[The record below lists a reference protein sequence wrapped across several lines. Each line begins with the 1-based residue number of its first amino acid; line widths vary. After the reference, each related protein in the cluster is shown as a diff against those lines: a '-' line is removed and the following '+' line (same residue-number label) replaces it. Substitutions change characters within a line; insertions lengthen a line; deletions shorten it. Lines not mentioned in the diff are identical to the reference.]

1 MDAQVL
7 APAQWT
13 ALIVSDVLD
22 WPPADAAALLGVSVP
37 ALAGTLERARAAVGP
52 VPGPVEGAAL
62 ARLVG
67 RVDRGVLALTG
78 ALLREHAPPAVA

>member
-22 WPPADAAALLGVSVP
+22 WSPADAAALLGVSVP
-37 ALAGTLERARAAVGP
+37 ALAGTLQRARAAVGP
-52 VPGPVEGAAL
+52 APGPVEGAAL
-62 ARLVG
+62 ARFVG
-67 RVDRGVLALTG
+67 RADREVLAVTG